1 MKSPFCKV
9 CFDTGKPES
18 LYNSHYVNDVPGKKG
33 VVVCPTLLSLE
44 CRYCKKTGHTVSRC
58 PAITNTRKLEFARQR
73 QERQATFRTEK
84 QMTATPAVTIQ
95 NRFAA
100 LEHDDSFR
108 APPPP
113 PIRTITSYATV
124 LAATSSPQ
132 PATVCVFQTR
142 SPSTSPP
149 PQPAVVLR
157 VFQPRSPST
166 SPPPLLSWTDS
177 MDSDS
182 DDGSLCD
189 EDEA

>member
-18 LYNSHYVNDVPGKKG
+18 LYTSHYVNDVPGKKG

-58 PAITNTRKLEFARQR
+58 PAITNTRKVEYARNNHH
-73 QERQATFRTEK
+73 TEK
-84 QMTATPAVTIQ
+84 QNRDIAVRLRCTDDRKETSCATVSSNAAVP
-95 NRFAA
+95 
-100 LEHDDSFR
+100 SFN
-108 APPPP
+108 ATVP
-113 PIRTITSYATV
+113 SYATV
-124 LAATSSPQ
+124 LAKP
-132 PATVCVFQTR
+132 VV
-142 SPSTSPP
+142 
-149 PQPAVVLR
+149 AVHKCC

-177 MDSDS
+177 MNSDS

-189 EDEA
+189 DDDEGV

>member
-33 VVVCPTLLSLE
+33 VVICPTLLALE

-58 PAITNTRKLEFARQR
+58 PAITNTRKVEFARQR
-73 QERQATFRTEK
+73 HERQVAFHARAPETQTHLATTN
-84 QMTATPAVTIQ
+84 

-100 LEHDDSFR
+100 LDSSSST
-108 APPPP
+108 AEAVPKVV
-113 PIRTITSYATV
+113 TTSYATV
-124 LAATSSPQ
+124 LAAT
-132 PATVCVFQTR
+132 
-142 SPSTSPP
+142 PP
-149 PQPAVVLR
+149 PPPPPVV
-157 VFQPRSPST
+157 VCAFQPRSPST
-166 SPPPLLSWTDS
+166 SPPPRLSWTDH

-189 EDEA
+189 EDDASE

>member
-33 VVVCPTLLSLE
+33 VVICPTLLALE

-58 PAITNTRKLEFARQR
+58 PAITNTRKVEFARQR
-73 QERQATFRTEK
+73 HERQVAFQARAESNTKT
-84 QMTATPAVTIQ
+84 QTHHPTTN

-100 LEHDDSFR
+100 LDSSSST
-108 APPPP
+108 AEAVAVPKVV
-113 PIRTITSYATV
+113 TTSYATV
-124 LAATSSPQ
+124 LAAT
-132 PATVCVFQTR
+132 PA
-142 SPSTSPP
+142 PP
-149 PQPAVVLR
+149 PPPPPPAVV
-157 VFQPRSPST
+157 VCAFQPRSPST
-166 SPPPLLSWTDS
+166 SPPPRLSWTDH

-189 EDEA
+189 DDDDESE

>member
-33 VVVCPTLLSLE
+33 VVICPTLLSLE

-58 PAITNTRKLEFARQR
+58 PAITNTRKVEYARQR
-73 QERQATFRTEK
+73 QERQVSTRTEN
-84 QMTATPAVTIQ
+84 TTTTTTTN

-100 LEHDDSFR
+100 LDSPSATISADA
-108 APPPP
+108 APKVV
-113 PIRTITSYATV
+113 TTSYATV
-124 LAATSSPQ
+124 LAAT
-132 PATVCVFQTR
+132 
-142 SPSTSPP
+142 PP
-149 PQPAVVLR
+149 PPPPPPVVCT
-157 VFQPRSPST
+157 FQPRSPST
-166 SPPPLLSWTDS
+166 SPPPRLSWTDH

-189 EDEA
+189 EESE